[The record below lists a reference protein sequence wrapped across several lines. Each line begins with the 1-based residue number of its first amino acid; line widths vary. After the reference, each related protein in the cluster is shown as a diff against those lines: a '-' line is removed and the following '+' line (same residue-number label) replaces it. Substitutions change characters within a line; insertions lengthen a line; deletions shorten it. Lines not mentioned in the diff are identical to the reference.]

1 MGETVWENIAYGLQ
15 TRSRLGAIDAARRA
29 GVHEVLSSLRDGY
42 DTLVGERGSAL
53 SGGQRQ
59 CVAFARAMARNAAII
74 LLDEPAAGLDA
85 ETEAVLLDSLGRLAE
100 GRTMVHVTHHITTV
114 ADADRITLLAQ
125 GRVAEEGS
133 HRELLAAG
141 GAYTSLH
148 QSRGHLSVF
157 VPSEQV
163 S

>member
-15 TRSRLGAIDAARRA
+15 TRSRLGAIEAAKRA
-29 GVHEVLSSLRDGY
+29 GVDEVLSALRDGY
-42 DTLVGERGSAL
+42 DTVVGERGTAL

-59 CVAFARAMARNAAII
+59 CVAFARAMARNAPVI

-85 ETEAVLLDSLGRLAE
+85 ETESVLLEALRRLAE
-100 GRTMVHVTHHITTV
+100 GRTMVHVTHHMATV
-114 ADADRITLLAQ
+114 TDADQITLLSQ

-141 GAYTSLH
+141 RAYRALH
-148 QSRGHLSVF
+148 DSRGHLSVLR
-157 VPSEQV
+157 PTEQV